1 MKSIPLAAADMVMYD
16 VFSTLLSHIR
26 TTSPAQ
32 AASPWPR
39 GDAQIN
45 RQHVKYQRLLIGCP
59 ITGSLLC
66 LMQFEAVSC
75 RAA

>member
-1 MKSIPLAAADMVMYD
+1 M
-16 VFSTLLSHIR
+16 
-26 TTSPAQ
+26 SPAQ

-45 RQHVKYQRLLIGCP
+45 TQHVKYQCLLIGCP
-59 ITGSLLC
+59 ITGSLLR

-75 RAA
+75 HAA